1 MGLHFLPSFEVIID
15 MHPGAYICDRDEIEG
30 NAGMLVDALDV
41 AKRTKFGD
49 SLFSFHD
56 GVCTRTIP
64 HVIMN
69 AAHLGASPLLVSRGR
84 SANSSV
90 RERLQRLTFIGLK
103 N

>member
-1 MGLHFLPSFEVIID
+1 VGLHFLPSFEVIID
-15 MHPGAYICDRDEIEG
+15 MHPGAYICDRVEIEG
-30 NAGMLVDALDV
+30 NGGMLVDALDV

-49 SLFSFHD
+49 SFHD

-90 RERLQRLTFIGLK
+90 RERLQ
-103 N
+103 